1 MFAIA
6 VGSALPVL
14 SGTRATGIVV
24 LALGVAASASAVVPS
39 VDQLIHGNKL
49 YLAVT
54 ALIGVVAICGGA
66 RSARSCERDR
76 PCGATAAMVVLWLI
90 ATIHH
95 SRLG

>member
-1 MFAIA
+1 MWRSARVFAIA
-6 VGSALPVL
+6 VGSALPGL

-49 YLAVT
+49 YLTVT

-66 RSARSCERDR
+66 QMLVAVSET
-76 PCGATAAMVVLWLI
+76 GLAAQ
-90 ATIHH
+90 
-95 SRLG
+95 R